1 MASLTLASGRRLALE
16 DILQRLAGLAPY
28 HLAAIDVVVRD
39 VWEPCT
45 RQHAPPRH
53 GLPPVSKPI
62 DPARAADAATLED
75 CRQTRA
81 RIVRSEL
88 FRAAVTAADKDR
100 T

>member
-1 MASLTLASGRRLALE
+1 MASLTLASSRRLPLG
-16 DILQRLAGLAPY
+16 DILQRLAGLAPC
-28 HLAAIDVVVRD
+28 HLAAIDVVVQD

-45 RQHAPPRH
+45 CQRAPPRH
-53 GLPPVSKPI
+53 GLPPVSKHRPG
-62 DPARAADAATLED
+62 PADAATLED

-88 FRAAVTAADKDR
+88 FRAAVTARDIDR